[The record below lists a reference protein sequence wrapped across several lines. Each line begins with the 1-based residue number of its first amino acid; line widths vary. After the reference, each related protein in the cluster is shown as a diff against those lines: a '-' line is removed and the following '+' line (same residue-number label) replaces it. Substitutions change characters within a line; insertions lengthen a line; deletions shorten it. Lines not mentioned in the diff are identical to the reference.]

1 MSNAPWTKPPPSF
14 PVSPDESL
22 KLGLL
27 TAAFPSLSLA
37 EVAAWS
43 ADNGFE
49 ALEVACWPAAG
60 AERRRYAGVC
70 HVDVD
75 SLDDA
80 AIRDLHEL
88 LKSRDLTISSLAYYP
103 NPLDPDPA
111 QRTLAQDHL
120 RKVIDAAARLGV
132 NLVGTFIGR
141 DQNKPMEV
149 ALADALEQW
158 PPLVSFAADRGVRI
172 AIENC
177 PMIFSADEW
186 PGGRNLAYSPA
197 LWRRLFAAMPGET
210 LGLNLDPSH
219 LVWQFIDIERVVR
232 EFAGRIYHVHAK
244 DLEID
249 RDGLYENGVMSLG
262 MGWQVPRMPGLGEV
276 PWNRFIAALIAARY
290 EGVVSVEHEDRAF
303 EGDLESV
310 KRGFLL
316 ARNTL
321 RPLLV

>member
-1 MSNAPWTKPPPSF
+1 
-14 PVSPDESL
+14 V

-27 TAAFPSLSLA
+27 TAAFPSLSLE
-37 EVAAWS
+37 EVADWA
-43 ADNGFE
+43 ATNGFE

-60 AERRRYAGVC
+60 AERRRYAGVS
-70 HVDVD
+70 HIDVD
-75 SLDDA
+75 RLDAKA
-80 AIRDLHEL
+80 AHGIHEL
-88 LKSRDLTISSLAYYP
+88 LSSRGLTISSLAYYP

-111 QRTLAQDHL
+111 QRSQAQAHI
-120 RKVIDAAARLGV
+120 RKVIEAAATLEV
-132 NLVGTFIGR
+132 NLVATFIGR
-141 DQNKPMEV
+141 DQSRPPEP
-149 ALADALEQW
+149 AFAEILEQW
-158 PPLVSFAADRGVRI
+158 PALVKHAADRGVRI

-177 PMIFSADEW
+177 PMIFSTDEW

-197 LWRRLFAAMPGET
+197 LWRRLFEAMPGET

-219 LVWQFIDIERVVR
+219 LVWQLIDIQRVVR
-232 EFAGRIYHVHAK
+232 EFGPRIYHVHAK

-262 MGWQVPRMPGLGEV
+262 MGWQVPRLPGLGEV
-276 PWNRFIAALIAARY
+276 QWNRFIAALIRAGY
-290 EGVVSVEHEDRAF
+290 DGVVSVEHEDRSF
-303 EGDLESV
+303 EGDLDLV